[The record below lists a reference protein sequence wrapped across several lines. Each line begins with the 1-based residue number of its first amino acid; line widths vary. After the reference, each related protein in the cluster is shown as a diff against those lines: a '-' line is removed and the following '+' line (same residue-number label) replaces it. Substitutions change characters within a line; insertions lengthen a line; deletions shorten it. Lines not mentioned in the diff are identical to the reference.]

1 MPFPLLFFLTPG
13 RYIRKQRNPPAAPVG
28 QVVGPAEV
36 IVEAEVAAEED
47 VVVDVADA
55 EAKKCRIGLEWVGAQ
70 N

>member
-13 RYIRKQRNPPAAPVG
+13 RYIREQPHPLAAPVA

-36 IVEAEVAAEED
+36 IVEAEVD
-47 VVVDVADA
+47 VAVDVADA
-55 EAKKCRIGLEWVGAQ
+55 EAKKCRIWLEWVGAQ